1 MMERY
6 ASEPDFLARGDKY
19 TFHDVLR
26 VQEEAARL
34 QAEVNAQVMTALV
47 GGLVRAV
54 RWTATGIAHVLR
66 EQWVSVAAYR
76 LHNELRRFSDRQLA
90 QLGIT
95 RDEIASYVASVA
107 GAKPAGQPVA
117 LQAIDGG
124 RIAGEIDQQD
134 EPVRRRA
141 A

>member
-1 MMERY
+1 MERY
-6 ASEPDFLARGDKY
+6 ASGPDFLARGDKY

-47 GGLVRAV
+47 DGLGRAV
-54 RWTATGIAHVLR
+54 RWTAAGVARYLR
-66 EQWVSVAAYR
+66 DQWVGVATYR
-76 LHNELRRFSDRQLA
+76 VHNELSRFNDRQLA

-95 RDEIASYVASVA
+95 RDEIVSYVASLVA
-107 GAKPAGQPVA
+107 TKPAEQPVA
-117 LQAIDGG
+117 LQAIAGG
-124 RIAGEIDQQD
+124 RIAGKTRKQD